1 MSILWHSS
9 FCFSFVLYR
18 PDALLQE
25 QFERVLDDL
34 ALTGFFLIGRQV
46 RVACGV
52 RNGLRAGDTG
62 CADGLGDRGNCADVS
77 CRDAGLLD
85 LLDDRCT
92 ATCTGPSGGGEDD
105 ALNAVGLQLLCDLLS
120 ESGGVCHG
128 GGVAGGG
135 DQIREYFSDLPFL
148 LQLFEYVIGCDAVRV
163 LVRVYGVV
171 SRVDRLEF
179 AGRKLVQA
187 VKVVFL
193 PELRGCRC

>member
-1 MSILWHSS
+1 MLIFINFL
-9 FCFSFVLYR
+9 F
-18 PDALLQE
+18 QE

-62 CADGLGDRGNCADVS
+62 CADGLGDGSDCADVGGGN
-77 CRDAGLLD
+77 AGLLD

-92 ATCTGPSGGGEDD
+92 ATCTGSSGGGEDD
-105 ALNAVGLQLLCDLLS
+105 ALNARGLQLLCDLLS

-135 DQIREYFSDLPFL
+135 DQIGIKLSDLAFL
-148 LQLFEYVIGCDAVRV
+148 FHLLEYVIGCDAVRV

-193 PELRGCRC
+193 PEKMCLMLVFLSQL

>member
-1 MSILWHSS
+1 M
-9 FCFSFVLYR
+9 LYR

-62 CADGLGDRGNCADVS
+62 CADGLGDGSDCADVGGGN
-77 CRDAGLLD
+77 AGLLD

-105 ALNAVGLQLLCDLLS
+105 ALNARGLQRLSDLLS
-120 ESGGVCHG
+120 ESGGDLHI
-128 GGVAGGG
+128 G
-135 DQIREYFSDLPFL
+135 DRSL
-148 LQLFEYVIGCDAVRV
+148 
-163 LVRVYGVV
+163 
-171 SRVDRLEF
+171 
-179 AGRKLVQA
+179 
-187 VKVVFL
+187 
-193 PELRGCRC
+193 